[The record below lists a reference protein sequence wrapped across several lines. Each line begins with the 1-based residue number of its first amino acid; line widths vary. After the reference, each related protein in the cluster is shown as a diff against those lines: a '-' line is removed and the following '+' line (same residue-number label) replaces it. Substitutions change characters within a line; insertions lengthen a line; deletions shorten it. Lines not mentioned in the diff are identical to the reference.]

1 MVDQSVAVVS
11 MHVVRAGPSRVFT
24 PAAAGTDANVRCQL
38 VGAKSTSALL
48 YLQKSNHLNK
58 FERGQACKRP
68 LPLQMPSYTAFP
80 LVLAPLI
87 RVQVLGDVF
96 AHELSALAQR
106 AGLAPTV

>member
-80 LVLAPLI
+80 LVRLI
-87 RVQVLGDVF
+87 SHGFKFWVTSLP
-96 AHELSALAQR
+96 HE
-106 AGLAPTV
+106 